1 MSSQSTDAAAAEESR
16 QYPYWRRNLQVLP
29 VANLLC
35 SLGFAISWPFLPLMV
50 RGLGVH
56 ENLATW
62 VGYMM
67 LGFYVIGFIMNPIW
81 GSVAD
86 HFGRKLMVLRAMLG
100 MGFFMALVPFATTPI
115 WFAGLFM
122 LVGFFNGYT
131 PAGISLL
138 AANTPPNRLGTAF
151 SLALTGSLIGQTLG
165 PAVGAALAALISR
178 QHWLFWI
185 SGALLMMG
193 GALVALLMGEVRQPA
208 PGPWRPRWMGSLRE
222 LLVVPSMGPLFLLSF
237 VFAALWAGN
246 VPVVTLYMLQLIADQ
261 PESFNEA
268 YWVGAAAMGLAV
280 SSVVALPLWGKVM
293 DRFGP
298 APVLVFATGAAAVT
312 HVLLIVL
319 QSPLQLVLARVAFGF
334 TAAAMQPAYMQLIK
348 LHAPRGMDA
357 RAIAYASAFQFIAMG
372 SAAFF
377 AGIIGPA
384 LGLRMYFAL
393 IVAVTLVSLMLWIG
407 TQRREAAR
415 GAVRD

>member
-1 MSSQSTDAAAAEESR
+1 MPSQPSDPIAAEESR
-16 QYPYWRRNLQVLP
+16 QYPYWRRNLRVLP

-50 RGLGVH
+50 RELGVR

-67 LGFYVIGFIMNPIW
+67 LGFYVISCVMNPVW

-115 WFAGLFM
+115 WFACLFM
-122 LVGFFNGYT
+122 LVGFFNGFT

-151 SLALTGSLIGQTLG
+151 AFALAGSQIGQTLG
-165 PAVGAALAALISR
+165 PAVGAALAALIAR

-185 SGALLMMG
+185 SGALLISG
-193 GALVALLMGEVRQPA
+193 GTLVALLIGEVRQLA
-208 PGPWRPRWMGSLRE
+208 QGPWRPRWLGSLRE
-222 LLVVPSMGPLFLLSF
+222 LLVVPRMGPLFLLSF
-237 VFAALWAGN
+237 VYSALWAGN
-246 VPVVTLYMLQLIADQ
+246 IPVITIYMLQLIADQ
-261 PESFNEA
+261 PGSFHEA

-280 SSVVALPLWGKVM
+280 SSVVVLPVWGRVM

-298 APVLVFATGAAAVT
+298 GPVLVFAASAAAAAHT
-312 HVLLIVL
+312 LLIVL
-319 QSPLQLVLARVAFGF
+319 QTPLQLVLARVAFGL

-348 LHAPRGMDA
+348 IHAPRGMDA
-357 RAIAYASAFQFIAMG
+357 RAIAYASAVQFIAMG
-372 SAAFF
+372 AAAFF

-384 LGLRMYFAL
+384 LGLRTYFAL
-393 IVAVTLVSLMLWIG
+393 TVLLTLGSLALWVA
-407 TQRREAAR
+407 TQKRCAA
-415 GAVRD
+415 ANI